1 MIMNDATLYVCWHR
15 WPWWLFYWGD
25 ASSSDS
31 KAECTSLK
39 LWLVRYTNSHL
50 LQEVHIDH
58 DSSDDFSPQLLKVEK
73 YLGAQKGIWGPCG
86 KSWMAVTASGLGG
99 FHFST
104 FEQFCQK
111 QNSTIAS
118 ETELLFELANL
129 RLVFNFKFNEGCLS
143 FKQNLSRK
151 LKQISVSG
159 RWWHL

>member
-1 MIMNDATLYVCWHR
+1 
-15 WPWWLFYWGD
+15 
-25 ASSSDS
+25 
-31 KAECTSLK
+31 
-39 LWLVRYTNSHL
+39 
-50 LQEVHIDH
+50 
-58 DSSDDFSPQLLKVEK
+58 
-73 YLGAQKGIWGPCG
+73 
-86 KSWMAVTASGLGG
+86 MAVTAAGLGG

-104 FEQFCQK
+104 FEQCCQK

-159 RWWHL
+159 RICRKFFPTLHPKVDLQDFLPKQKFHLTLYFAFNFNVLEYDDEVRANWQSQECDRKINGCVSEKLLPALKCHFIRR